1 MWYNHPW
8 GSLVPARGA
17 IPACGSALQEDD
29 MLVAPW
35 DPAGAE
41 GRSIIFLL
49 ILDCSNVPV
58 CLGAALTRFPRL
70 PLPLSVQLAWEI

>member
-1 MWYNHPW
+1 
-8 GSLVPARGA
+8 
-17 IPACGSALQEDD
+17 

-49 ILDCSNVPV
+49 ILGWSKVPV
-58 CLGAALTRFPRL
+58 CLGAALTRFPGL
-70 PLPLSVQLAWEI
+70 PWPLSVRLALEIWV